1 MMTRSE
7 DLFNRAKRVL
17 PGGVNS
23 PVRAYQSV
31 GGCPRFIKK
40 AEGTY
45 VYDEEGKRYLDYIGS
60 WGPMIL
66 GHNHSEIQK
75 AVVEA
80 AQNGLSFGTAT
91 EIEVEM
97 GELLCNLVPCFD
109 MVRMV
114 NSGTEAVMSSI
125 RAARGFTGRDKI
137 IKFEDVIMD
146 ILTHCS

>member
-23 PVRAYQSV
+23 PVRAYQSA

-66 GHNHSEIQK
+66 DIVIQ
-75 AVVEA
+75 
-80 AQNGLSFGTAT
+80 
-91 EIEVEM
+91 
-97 GELLCNLVPCFD
+97 
-109 MVRMV
+109 
-114 NSGTEAVMSSI
+114 
-125 RAARGFTGRDKI
+125 
-137 IKFEDVIMD
+137 
-146 ILTHCS
+146 ILNKR